1 MMMLDQLCVN
11 DVLLDAA
18 KEVFQTMIFLDIEK
32 SPDAKAVME
41 GDTLL
46 ASITFKGDLQ
56 GYLGICCDL
65 SCAKTV
71 AANMLNMNSV
81 DPLGEQEVVDALG
94 EVANMVMGRV
104 KIRLLETLP
113 NIEVS
118 IPTVV
123 AGQELRTSPGERS
136 TKTLIPVRIG
146 GQYNVDLYLVYRS
159 KP

>member
-1 MMMLDQLCVN
+1 MMLDQLCVN

-18 KEVFQTMIFLDIEK
+18 KEVFQTMILLDIKK

-41 GDTLL
+41 WNTLL
-46 ASITFKGDLQ
+46 ATITFKGDLE

-65 SCAKTV
+65 SCAKTI
-71 AANMLNMNSV
+71 AANMLGMDSV
-81 DPLGEQEVVDALG
+81 DHLGEQEVVDALG

-104 KIRLLETLP
+104 KTPLLEAIS

-123 AGQELRTSPGERS
+123 AGRELRTSLGEGF
-136 TKTLIPVRIG
+136 TKTLIPVMIDDK
-146 GQYNVDLYLVYRS
+146 YKVDLYLVYRS